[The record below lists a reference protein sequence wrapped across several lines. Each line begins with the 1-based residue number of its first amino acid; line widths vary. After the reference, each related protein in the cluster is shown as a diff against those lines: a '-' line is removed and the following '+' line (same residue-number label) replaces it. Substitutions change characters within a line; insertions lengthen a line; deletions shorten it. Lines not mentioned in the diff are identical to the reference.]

1 MKTSCTPC
9 RYVRWPK
16 KCMYFNGSSCKIQIR
31 SCNQSM
37 QSISCK
43 LCNTQCVCYIISLD
57 AYANQANS
65 NNMNSTYYSRKQLLT
80 NSKPKHKKNQKKN
93 QISKS
98 RFLIYMKTPVNQ
110 MKPFILTQVSVCF
123 LMIARCIF

>member
-1 MKTSCTPC
+1 
-9 RYVRWPK
+9 
-16 KCMYFNGSSCKIQIR
+16 MYFNGSSCKIQIR

-80 NSKPKHKKNQKKN
+80 NSKPKHQKKPTKKIKLRKN